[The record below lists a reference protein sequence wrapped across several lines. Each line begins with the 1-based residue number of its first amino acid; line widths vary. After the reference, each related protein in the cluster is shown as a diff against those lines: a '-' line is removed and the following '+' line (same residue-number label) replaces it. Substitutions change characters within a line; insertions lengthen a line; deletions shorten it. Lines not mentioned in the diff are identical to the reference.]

1 MLSLLFSEATVLPC
15 IQRVWPSSSSLFGHT
30 QQGPPVTINHLQ
42 EAAGAFAFLRDVA
55 GLRVEQP
62 RPVDISPEAAG
73 EALTS
78 LWIII

>member
-1 MLSLLFSEATVLPC
+1 MLSLLLSDAKLACLYPAC
-15 IQRVWPSSSSLFGHT
+15 IALGHQPGWKLGSSI
-30 QQGPPVTINHLQ
+30 TIDCLQ

-73 EALTS
+73 EAVST